1 MIRYYA
7 KNLLHLTAALLLL
20 LFFGCKK
27 EEAMDQWQGVYK
39 TAAILKVDAPRLY
52 TSSGVITD
60 A

>member
-1 MIRYYA
+1 MPKICST
-7 KNLLHLTAALLLL
+7 LLPALLLL